1 MTDSSLGADTTTD
14 SDDQSPVAPSP
25 EALEAALESL
35 PNVRVVTQGERI
47 FYLLGT
53 AHVSRAS
60 VDEVRNAVEL
70 LRPDVVAVELC
81 EQRYTALTDENQW
94 KNLDIFK
101 VIREGKTLFL
111 LANLAVSA
119 YQRRLGA
126 ELGVKPGE
134 EMLAATEAATTI
146 GAERALIDR
155 NIHVTLKRTWGNIGF
170 FRKAAL
176 ISAIVESLVTKEEDV
191 DGEAIEALK
200 EEEQLSDMM
209 ADFSE
214 ALPEVKGPLIDERD
228 LYMVSKLQDTE
239 GQRVLAVV
247 GAAHVPGMR
256 EHMDDTIDRAAIS
269 EIPPR
274 KWWTQLIKWIIPAIV
289 IAAFFFGISENRGR
303 SAQELLYAWVLPNA
317 VMAGLLTLVAG
328 GKIGSVIT
336 AFVGSPITSLNP
348 LFNTGFLVGFTEAY
362 LRKPTVDD
370 CERINEDV
378 QSFKGFWKNS
388 FTRVLVVAF
397 ASIIGSA
404 LGAWIG
410 ATWVIALVSTA
421 A

>member
-1 MTDSSLGADTTTD
+1 MTDTD
-14 SDDQSPVAPSP
+14 APNTPTQDANGVGNVPSP
-25 EALEAALESL
+25 EEIDTALKEL
-35 PNVRVVTQGERI
+35 PNVRVVTSGERT

-60 VDEVRNAVEL
+60 VDEVRTAVRL

-81 EQRYTALTDENQW
+81 EQRYKALTDENQW

-119 YQRRLGA
+119 YQRRLGS

-134 EMLAATEAATTI
+134 EMLAATDAAAEI
-146 GAERALIDR
+146 GATHALIDR
-155 NIHVTLKRTWGNIGF
+155 DIHITLKRTWGNIGF

-176 ISAIVESLVTKEEDV
+176 VSAIGESLFTKDDGV
-191 DGEAIEALK
+191 DGDTIEGLK

-209 ADFSE
+209 AEFSE

-228 LYMVSKLQDTE
+228 LYMVSKLQETE
-239 GQRVLAVV
+239 GDRVLAVV
-247 GAAHVPGMR
+247 GAGHIPGMR
-256 EHMDDTIDRAAIS
+256 THFEDAIDRVSLNQLPKKKI
-269 EIPPR
+269 
-274 KWWTQLIKWIIPAIV
+274 WTQLVKWIIPMIV
-289 IAAFFFGISENRGR
+289 VGAFFFGISGNRGR
-303 SAQELLYAWVLPNA
+303 SPQELLYAWVLPNSI
-317 VMAGLLTLVAG
+317 MAGLLTLIAG

-336 AFVGSPITSLNP
+336 AFIGSPITSLNP
-348 LFNTGFLVGFTEAY
+348 LFNTGFLVGFSEAW
-362 LRKPTVDD
+362 LRKPTVQD

-378 QSFKGFWKNS
+378 QSFKGFWKNN

-410 ATWVIALVSTA
+410 ATWVIALVA